1 MRDWMFHALLGND
14 AHPAVTAVARA
25 LVGASLTGA
34 SSFLAT
40 WQTTD
45 EIKVLISA
53 GLSPAIAVLLV
64 RGGWEGIVD
73 VQKARR
79 RNDDE

>member
-25 LVGASLTGA
+25 LVGAALTGA
-34 SSFLAT
+34 LAFLVA
-40 WQTTD
+40 WENTD
-45 EIKVLISA
+45 DVQVLIRA
-53 GLSPAIAVLLV
+53 GLTPFILYLMV
-64 RGGWEGIVD
+64 RGGVEGVVD

-79 RNDDE
+79 RNGDT